1 MQNDVVDDGTDGDRQ
16 QLQREVDEYLAEG
29 HFADDDGGQTNDDSA
44 PAHVD
49 VGGTLELGQQTAGQ
63 GYQTVGHHESQ
74 HHVGVGI
81 DALSPGHVGICAG
94 GTEGAALFRAEKP
107 VQNGNEHH
115 REYHQQRQGV
125 IQTHRTHIPLGYQQI
140 ILIHAYCLIGLA
152 AHDPQVDGVEGQLGQ
167 NTGQNGGDAA
177 FRVEQAGDKAGQ
189 HTCQKGAQQ
198 RGPSVQTCPDQHD
211 GHGTAGGQRSVHRQ
225 ISYIQNTE
233 GDVDAD
239 GHQAPDQAL
248 GHSARQRIEKGG

>member
-1 MQNDVVDDGTDGDRQ
+1 MLGFAPVAR
-16 QLQREVDEYLAEG
+16 REQPFSV
-29 HFADDDGGQTNDDSA
+29 
-44 PAHVD
+44 
-49 VGGTLELGQQTAGQ
+49 
-63 GYQTVGHHESQ
+63 
-74 HHVGVGI
+74 
-81 DALSPGHVGICAG
+81 
-94 GTEGAALFRAEKP
+94 
-107 VQNGNEHH
+107 
-115 REYHQQRQGV
+115 
-125 IQTHRTHIPLGYQQI
+125 
-140 ILIHAYCLIGLA
+140 
-152 AHDPQVDGVEGQLGQ
+152 QVDGIQCQLGQ